1 MKHKHDR
8 EVSFQ
13 VGGQRLSQNKNGQ
26 THCVRTCLQ
35 HLTRCTR
42 TCLLA
47 LLFQDSIVFARAHC
61 AQVEL
66 SNLSEK
72 DEQKKDGAL
81 ALFELDDRR
90 APEEGTD
97 SSTASNANGASGG
110 SGGGL
115 VLVVSSSDT
124 LDGAGGEEKAEN
136 GDKENGRVS
145 DEKMAK
151 DEKKD
156 AAAGGGGEKGER
168 AAWGGKL
175 EFLMTMIGNAVG
187 LGNVWRFPYLCY
199 KNGGGMLSSF
209 RRSSWL
215 FVCCVVWTNLN

>member
-1 MKHKHDR
+1 MNEHKRDC
-8 EVSFQ
+8 EESFQ
-13 VGGQRLSQNKNGQ
+13 VGGQRHFQNKNGQ
-26 THCVRTCLQ
+26 IHCVRTRFQ

-66 SNLSEK
+66 SNRSEK

-81 ALFELDDRR
+81 ALFELDDHR
-90 APEEGTD
+90 APEVGTD
-97 SSTASNANGASGG
+97 SITASTANGG
-110 SGGGL
+110 SGGGGL
-115 VLVVSSSDT
+115 VRVVSSSDT
-124 LDGAGGEEKAEN
+124 LDGEEKVEN
-136 GDKENGRVS
+136 VDKENGRVS

-151 DEKKD
+151 EEKKD
-156 AAAGGGGEKGER
+156 AAAGAGGEEGER
-168 AAWGGKL
+168 AAWGGKF

-215 FVCCVVWTNLN
+215 FVCCVLRTNLN